1 MAYTDH
7 GQGEVI
13 VALHGCPGSVRDWR
27 WLGAALEPHFRVI
40 RIDLPGF
47 GETPLTVMPDASFQA
62 RARWIV
68 ELMAQ
73 MGIPR
78 FAVMGHSAGGPLA
91 LELAANHAEHV
102 TGLIL
107 VGAPGLRPHRGI
119 RDTPAI
125 RRFSRWLRVP
135 VLRTLLIP
143 VLRAGFERAGFP
155 KGIPADALRQSMH
168 IIYALSF
175 PRQRANVERV
185 DVPTLVAWTEDDPFI
200 EADIS
205 AEFAAAFSG
214 AEHAYFEDGG
224 HYLQKTRSTEIA
236 QAVQRMLAGP
246 SAADRSVPL
255 GPDC

>member
-1 MAYTDH
+1 M
-7 GQGEVI
+7 
-13 VALHGCPGSVRDWR
+13 R
-27 WLGAALEPHFRVI
+27 W
-40 RIDLPGF
+40 
-47 GETPLTVMPDASFQA
+47 
-62 RARWIV
+62 
-68 ELMAQ
+68 
-73 MGIPR
+73 
-78 FAVMGHSAGGPLA
+78 
-91 LELAANHAEHV
+91 
-102 TGLIL
+102 
-107 VGAPGLRPHRGI
+107 
-119 RDTPAI
+119 
-125 RRFSRWLRVP
+125 
-135 VLRTLLIP
+135 
-143 VLRAGFERAGFP
+143 
-155 KGIPADALRQSMH
+155 QSMH
-168 IIYALSF
+168 IVTPPF